1 MLRINQ
7 QRSAHG
13 AKNYFNE
20 GLAREDYYTKD
31 EIIGRWGGKGAD
43 RLGLQ
48 GEVTKDAFHALCDNR
63 NPISGDKLTCR
74 NRENRSV
81 AYDFTFNAPK
91 SLSVLHALTGDQKL
105 LDAFRN
111 SVRDTMQEMEAEAK
125 TRVRRG
131 GANEERTT
139 GNIVYGEFVHL
150 TSRPVNGV
158 PDPHLHSHCVVFN
171 ATYDQVEEKWKAAQF
186 RDLVRDAPYYEA
198 AFHSRLSRAV
208 AELGYGVERSKHGW
222 EIAGFSRPTLEKFSR
237 RTAQIEEV
245 AKEKGITSAE
255 EKGRLG
261 AKTREAK
268 GEARSLNDLRTEW
281 RGRFSAD
288 ERQAFA
294 DVVGRRVRSKERPAT
309 AQDTVQHALKHGF
322 ERQSVVSEKRL
333 IATALKRGYGSV
345 GVDEVKRSFAL
356 ESALIRRQKD
366 QQNLVTTKEVLAE
379 EAAVIG
385 YARDGRGTC
394 EPIAKG
400 NVEIDGNRL
409 NVQQQAAVRHVLTS
423 SDQVMLIRGAAGA
436 GKTSTMQAAADAI
449 ARCGKDVHVF
459 APTTEAA
466 RGVLRK
472 EGFDWADT
480 VARLVAD
487 PKMQQ
492 TTRGGVIWI
501 DEAGLLGMRDLRQVF
516 RIAKEQDARV
526 VLMGDERQ
534 HSAVPRGDPF
544 RLLQTH
550 AGIKAAEVNDIRRQ
564 QGAYKLAVECLAKGD
579 VSQGFERLDRMN
591 AIQQVADDKRHLRL
605 ADDYLAAVKDGK
617 SCLVVA
623 PTHKEGRDVTGT
635 IRGKLKQAV
644 LLGREEREFTQQVSF
659 SMTEAMRSDGV
670 NYRSG
675 DMVQF
680 HQNAC
685 GGFRKGERWEVQ
697 GHDSLGRVL
706 VAKSGR
712 KATALPLAEAKH
724 FDVYEKRKLTLAVGD
739 RIRITQNGTTQE
751 GQRLINGSLH
761 TVTGFDRRGDILL
774 DNNKTVAKD
783 FGNLA
788 HGYTVTSHASQ
799 GKTVDRVLI
808 AMGETS
814 MPATSKEQFYVS
826 VSRGRESCTVYTA
839 DKRELLDVVRQDR
852 QRLSATELTEN
863 QTPAMPKGRERLL
876 RHGETQRRQEY
887 AERRRI
893 VAAERETDCKGRNL
907 DERNRSRGLER

>member
-13 AKNYFNE
+13 AKSYFNE

-43 RLGLQ
+43 RLGLH
-48 GEVTKDAFHALCDNR
+48 GDVTRDAFHALCDNR
-63 NPISGDKLTCR
+63 NPISGQKLTCR
-74 NRENRSV
+74 TRENRSV

-111 SVRDTMQEMEAEAK
+111 SVRDTMQEMEAEVK

-139 GNIVYGEFVHL
+139 GNLIYGEFVHL

-198 AFHSRLSRAV
+198 AFHARLSKAV
-208 AELGYGVERSKHGW
+208 AQLGYGVERSKHGW
-222 EIAGFSRPTLEKFSR
+222 EVAGFARPTLEKFSR

-268 GEARSLNDLRTEW
+268 GEARSLDSLRAEW
-281 RGRFSAD
+281 RGRLSAD

-294 DVVGRRVRSKERPAT
+294 NVAGRRVRSKERPAT
-309 AQDTVQHALKHGF
+309 VKDTVQHALKHGF
-322 ERQSVVSEKRL
+322 ERASVVSEKRL
-333 IATALKRGYGSV
+333 MATALKRGYGSV

-356 ESALIRRQKD
+356 EAALIRRQKD
-366 QQNLVTTKEVLAE
+366 QQKLVTTKEVLAE
-379 EAAVIG
+379 EAAVIA

-394 EPIAKG
+394 EPLAKA
-400 NVEIDGNRL
+400 NAPVEGNRL
-409 NVQQQAAVRHVLTS
+409 NLQQQAAVRHVLTS
-423 SDQVMLIRGAAGA
+423 SDRVMLIRGAAGT
-436 GKTSTMQAAADAI
+436 GKTSLMRAAAEAI
-449 ARCGKDVHVF
+449 ERRGRDVHVF

-472 EGFDWADT
+472 EGFDQADT
-480 VARLVAD
+480 VARLIAD

-492 TTRGGVIWI
+492 TTHGGVIWI

-534 HSAVPRGDPF
+534 HAAVPRGDPF

-550 AGIKAAEVNDIRRQ
+550 AGIKAAEVSDIRRQ
-564 QGAYKLAVECLAKGD
+564 QGQYKEAVECLARGD
-579 VSQGFERLDRMN
+579 VQQGFERLDRLN
-591 AIQQVADDKRHLRL
+591 SIQEVEGDKRHARL
-605 ADDYLAAVKDGK
+605 ADDYLAAVKEGK

-623 PTHKEGRDVTGT
+623 PTHREGRDVTGI
-635 IRGKLKQAV
+635 IRGKLQQDGR
-644 LLGREEREFTQQVSF
+644 LGREERVFTQQVSF
-659 SMTEAMRSDGV
+659 SMTEAMRADGV
-670 NYRSG
+670 NYASG
-675 DMVQF
+675 DIVQMN
-680 HQNAC
+680 QNTC

-697 GHDSLGRVL
+697 GHDSQGRVL
-706 VAKSGR
+706 VTRAGR
-712 KATALPLAEAKH
+712 KAAALPLDQAKH
-724 FDVYEKRKLTLAVGD
+724 FDVYEKRKLELAIGD
-739 RIRITQNGTTQE
+739 RIRITQNGTTEE

-761 TVTGFDRRGDILL
+761 TVTGFDRCGNILL
-774 DNNKTVAKD
+774 DDNKTVAKE

-839 DKRELLDVVRQDR
+839 DKRELLDAVRQDR

-863 QTPAMPKGRERLL
+863 QTSAMPKGRERLL
-876 RHGETQRRQEY
+876 RHGETQRRHEY

-893 VAAERETDCKGRNL
+893 VAAEQQRDGKGRNL
-907 DERNRSRGLER
+907 DERNRNRGLER